1 MNQINGLSAILNEK
15 FQWNKARMDC
25 FAGML
30 VGVIKARSVNLTE
43 IALMFSGTAKMESN
57 YRRIQRFLHDFNL
70 DFNQLAWFVMALFGF
85 LNTDY
90 ELVLDRTN
98 WKWGKK
104 HQYLDVGGRVQRN
117 SNTDLLAIAS

>member
-90 ELVLDRTN
+90 ELVLDCTN

-104 HQYLDVGGRVQRN
+104 T
-117 SNTDLLAIAS
+117 SIS